1 MITVDAIKK
10 ETVLDKIPLEW
21 VGMGAITLP
30 IKLMAEDVV
39 SDLDLAAKVSV
50 FVNLISASRGI
61 HMSRIYKLLQDYSQT
76 SKLSF
81 LTLQQLGKEI
91 ILSQSELSDS
101 VKIEFSLQLPIRN
114 QTLKSKI
121 NYQKLY
127 PIVIK
132 YTKDKTQESIGL
144 EIKLDYSST
153 CPQSA
158 ALANEVLIKNLRAKD
173 WKSTADLIS
182 FLEERGPIATPHAQ
196 RSELELSLQLNT
208 TELLGRNAMAYID
221 HVLKNLEEVLG
232 TPTQGVVKRVD
243 EQEFAVLNANNLM
256 FCEDAARKIKLCLDA
271 RLEVLS
277 YKGMV
282 THLESLHSHNA
293 VAMFERINRAL
304 T

>member
-114 QTLKSKI
+114 QTLKSEI

-144 EIKLDYSST
+144 DIKLDYSST

-221 HVLKNLEEVLG
+221 HVLKNLEDVLG

-243 EQEFAVLNANNLM
+243 EQEFSVLNANNLM

-293 VAMFERINRAL
+293 VAMFAR
-304 T
+304 

>member
-10 ETVLDKIPLEW
+10 ETVLDKVPLEW
-21 VGMGAITLP
+21 VGMGAIALP
-30 IKLMAEDVV
+30 IKVMNEDVV
-39 SDLDLAAKVSV
+39 SDLDLVASVSV

-91 ILSQSELSDS
+91 ILSQGLLSDS
-101 VKIEFSLQLPIRN
+101 VKIEFSLQLPIRT
-114 QTLKSKI
+114 QTLKSEI

-132 YTKDKTQESIGL
+132 YTKNKSQEAMGL
-144 EIKLDYSST
+144 DIKLDYSST

-158 ALANEVLIKNLRAKD
+158 ALANEVLIKNLKAKD
-173 WKSTADLIS
+173 WKSTTDLIS
-182 FLEERGPIATPHAQ
+182 FLEEHGPVATPHAQ

-208 TELLGRNAMAYID
+208 TELLGRNALAYID
-221 HVLKNLEEVLG
+221 HVLKNLEETLG
-232 TPTQGVVKRVD
+232 TPTQGIVKRID

-256 FCEDAARKIKLCLDA
+256 FCEDAARKVKLCLDA
-271 RLEVLS
+271 RSEVIS

-293 VAMFERINRAL
+293 VAMFER
-304 T
+304 